1 MGNCMVVEEKVV
13 KVMRPDGKILEY
25 TSPTI
30 VQQVMSDFPGQFVCD
45 HSYSSLQQQQQQQNL
60 LPEAKLVGGRL
71 YYLVPLPPPVPAS
84 PEKLVVK
91 QKKKVRFAVPEGGEK
106 ESSQN
111 KKVEEHHHDESDVKG
126 GGVVRIKLV
135 ITKQELEELLKKGGV
150 SVGDMVSHLQD
161 QQRLVKVDVGEN
173 DQQQQEEEEW
183 QKNWKPVLES
193 IPEIA

>member
-30 VQQVMSDFPGQFVCD
+30 VQQVMSDFPGQFVF
-45 HSYSSLQQQQQQQNL
+45 QQQQQQQNL

-84 PEKLVVK
+84 P
-91 QKKKVRFAVPEGGEK
+91 KKKVRFAVPEGGEK

-111 KKVEEHHHDESDVKG
+111 S

-161 QQRLVKVDVGEN
+161 QQRLVKVDVGE
-173 DQQQQEEEEW
+173 EEEW

>member
-25 TSPTI
+25 TSPTM

-45 HSYSSLQQQQQQQNL
+45 HQQQQQNL

-71 YYLVPLPPPVPAS
+71 YYLVPLPPPAPAS
-84 PEKLVVK
+84 P
-91 QKKKVRFAVPEGGEK
+91 KKKVRFAVPEGGVK

-111 KKVEEHHHDESDVKG
+111 S

-161 QQRLVKVDVGEN
+161 QQRLVKVDVGE
-173 DQQQQEEEEW
+173 EEEW